1 MNNIKELCQVLWRLK
16 MSKSVLSFDKNF
28 TQPTFLDIALRLNSP
43 PEQRL
48 WCLSLSILRAK

>member
-1 MNNIKELCQVLWRLK
+1 

-28 TQPTFLDIALRLNSP
+28 TQPTFLDIALRLNYP

-48 WCLSLSILRAK
+48 WWFCLYPQG

>member
-48 WCLSLSILRAK
+48 WCVSLYPQG